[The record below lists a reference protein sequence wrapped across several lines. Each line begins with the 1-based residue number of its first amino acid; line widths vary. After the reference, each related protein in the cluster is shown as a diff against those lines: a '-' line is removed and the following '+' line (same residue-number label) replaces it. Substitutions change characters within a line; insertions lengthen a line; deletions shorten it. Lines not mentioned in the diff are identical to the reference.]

1 MKLLA
6 RTLALVLLI
15 APFVVFGA
23 DDFVPLAPI
32 PNLDTGSNATL
43 GSYINSLFFLI
54 ISVAAMLAVIKVV
67 IGGFQY
73 MTQTSSTSATAKAR
87 ETIRDAIIGLIL
99 LLSSYLILSIINP
112 QILTLEALRFS
123 ALSPSGTTRNIIEQN
138 RADHEARLQKARDD
152 LNPAAMSVYVDE
164 DGKEIRYKTIDTTNL
179 TAQEKSAYISV
190 CRNEIGGTVRKANV
204 TVCTDEKGESR
215 ISNTLKWFSW
225 TEYTCKSNET
235 STTQSRMSCVAPGG

>member
-6 RTLALVLLI
+6 RTLAFVLLI
-15 APFVVFGA
+15 TPFVVFGA
-23 DDFVPLAPI
+23 DEFVPLAPI

-112 QILTLEALRFS
+112 QILSLESLRFS
-123 ALSPSGTTRNIIEQN
+123 ALSPSGQVQSLIEKNRQEAADKAAKRKAYLDFLKTVEIYPSDTLAEEAAKKCVAGGGRITAEPQRLCAEGIFGGTYTRN
-138 RADHEARLQKARDD
+138 DD
-152 LNPAAMSVYVDE
+152 
-164 DGKEIRYKTIDTTNL
+164 DT
-179 TAQEKSAYISV
+179 KV
-190 CRNEIGGTVRKANV
+190 CWYPQYAVGCAK
-204 TVCTDEKGESR
+204 
-215 ISNTLKWFSW
+215 
-225 TEYTCKSNET
+225 
-235 STTQSRMSCVAPGG
+235 